1 MEVNGS
7 VAIQYFSLSNGVIR
21 SNYMTEYYSFYQ
33 GLPQN
38 VCLDTAFGM
47 LRINNLNLHGQSKQA
62 HTHTHTG
69 VHCSPGSVGLALIT
83 NVLPLK
89 QTQHT

>member
-1 MEVNGS
+1 
-7 VAIQYFSLSNGVIR
+7 
-21 SNYMTEYYSFYQ
+21 MTEYYSFYQ

-62 HTHTHTG
+62 HTHTHG
-69 VHCSPGSVGLALIT
+69 CALQSWKCGARPNYKRTSSKTDTTRIEPT
-83 NVLPLK
+83 SN
-89 QTQHT
+89 